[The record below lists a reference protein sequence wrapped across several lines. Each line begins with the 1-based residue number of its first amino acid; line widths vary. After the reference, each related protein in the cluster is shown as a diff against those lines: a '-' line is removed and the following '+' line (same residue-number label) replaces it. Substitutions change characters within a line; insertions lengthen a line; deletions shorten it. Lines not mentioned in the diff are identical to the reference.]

1 MTTFLLER
9 KTAGYD
15 TYVLA
20 SEIKSK
26 LEKSS
31 KPDAQKRAVKS
42 GLLTEINTDAI
53 KSIYAFHS
61 IELTG
66 ENCYGVGN
74 FFKSSFEGNV

>member
-15 TYVLA
+15 MYLLA

-53 KSIYAFHS
+53 KSIYAF
-61 IELTG
+61 IP
-66 ENCYGVGN
+66 
-74 FFKSSFEGNV
+74 